1 MATELERLKNEVL
14 AITRD
19 VLQRRDS
26 ARIIKMTTDRADVRG
41 LLNEYRQFVAEC
53 ERILARNGL
62 TLGGGAL
69 ELVRSA
75 WSDVLIK
82 SSGLLPDHR
91 DRRPQYTG
99 MPR

>member
-1 MATELERLKNEVL
+1 M
-14 AITRD
+14 
-19 VLQRRDS
+19 Q
-26 ARIIKMTTDRADVRG
+26 
-41 LLNEYRQFVAEC
+41 
-53 ERILARNGL
+53 RILARNGL